1 MLVES
6 RKYKDTVFRMLY
18 NNKQALLELY
28 NALNNTDCS
37 NPDNLTITTLEGNT
51 YLNMKNDVSFILN
64 FELNLF
70 EHQSTPCPNIPLRN
84 LYYIAASYMNIIP
97 ITKTYRDSIIKIPTP
112 RFFVFYNGTH
122 PMKDITEYKL
132 SDLFSNPLQKTALEL
147 TTTVYNVNEGHNA
160 ELMKASKTLKGYSI
174 FVAKVRKYKEIV
186 EEKYNSSHKTSL
198 NLLVDKEDVLKE
210 LISEAVA
217 KAIDECIDENILKD
231 FFITYRQE
239 VIRMSILEYTAEGH
253 IKELQDESYENG
265 VNSGIKNTTDLFS
278 WLITNNRMSDIEKA
292 VNDSSYLN
300 QLFEEFNNQK

>member
-28 NALNNTDCS
+28 NALNNTDYS

-147 TTTVYNVNEGHNA
+147 ITTVYNVNEGHNA

>member
-28 NALNNTDCS
+28 NALNNTDYS